1 MAITLY
7 VGDRTDTVAKSRIRT
22 LTQPKN
28 GVKPAEVTPGKQ
40 LGTLT
45 VWSWLEANTLHPLP
59 LFQDYCAKQSM
70 HKMESGTPH
79 V

>member
-28 GVKPAEVTPGKQ
+28 RVKPAEVTPGKH
-40 LGTLT
+40 LGTLS
-45 VWSWLEANTLHPLP
+45 VVVAR
-59 LFQDYCAKQSM
+59 
-70 HKMESGTPH
+70 G
-79 V
+79 